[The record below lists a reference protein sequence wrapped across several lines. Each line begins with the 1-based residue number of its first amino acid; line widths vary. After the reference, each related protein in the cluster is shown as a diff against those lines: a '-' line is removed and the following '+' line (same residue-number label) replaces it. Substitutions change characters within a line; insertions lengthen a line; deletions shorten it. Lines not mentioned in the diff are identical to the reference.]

1 MEKMKCNVIYDLL
14 PLYLDNICSEETK
27 HIVEEHLENCEECRK
42 NLEYMKENMEIPEDK
57 DTTLIKKVKRRIII
71 EKLVIA
77 FAIAF
82 VLASIMFF
90 GGLHLLSTQ
99 IAMNDILEDD
109 DVRVEQDENG
119 DVWLVRS
126 GNARESTFE
135 IAEKYTDDGRL
146 IIGMDGS
153 EVDDYE
159 GKEIVNVVLLESQMS
174 RIRHQ
179 ILGEAASDDEE
190 RSLLFNA
197 DEKTDYSKV
206 TITLGDSNLVLW
218 ERK

>member
-14 PLYLDNICSEETK
+14 SLYLDDICSEETK
-27 HIVEEHLENCEECRK
+27 HIVEEHLESCEECRK

-57 DTTLIKKVKRRIII
+57 DTTLIKKVKKRIII

-77 FAIAF
+77 FAIVF
-82 VLASIMFF
+82 VLVSILFF
-90 GGLHLLSTQ
+90 GGLHLISTQ
-99 IAMNDILEDD
+99 VAMNDILEED

-119 DVWLVRS
+119 NIWLVRS
-126 GNARESTFE
+126 GIARESAFE
-135 IAEKYTDDGRL
+135 IPEKYTEDGRL
-146 IIGMDGS
+146 IIGMTGS

-179 ILGEAASDDEE
+179 ILGETASDDEE

-206 TITLGDSNLVLW
+206 IITLGDSNLVLW